1 LGARL
6 ASFDTNNDGHI
17 SIGELGK
24 WKTPRY
30 VLCNIPSDINDTDT
44 GVSPPSIECKSGA
57 IMEDL
62 VFKET
67 QNNMMKKLLIG
78 AIISVVILMV
88 SIFGLSFATATLAK
102 DVSTNNGALTS
113 SKTGEKLSTIAQ
125 GGGGVNVPLTPRG
138 EDIQSRRLNEESGGY
153 SVFEGT
159 VLQELVWEAHDQAT
173 TSNAAVRTNWT
184 DSDGAE
190 HSITIDTNSLTTT
203 PVNGTGAIFTD
214 ISVTYTN
221 LVPDQSITL
230 QVKVVCSDSSDL
242 TCDVF
247 STSHTLH
254 TEGGESSP
262 TTRRLRESF
271 PRELFGATEGTIPGQ
286 SCGLADNDFNINGG
300 GNKIMKA
307 EALKV
312 KNRDL
317 ISKILKEAN
326 PVSTGNA
333 RQFIQA
339 FHKTSEAY
347 ASESSG
353 YDLANNNCLHFAM
366 AYLKALGKEMKPHL
380 VWYMAKRLA
389 DTIPGLVDK
398 LLMHPTVI
406 DHGSKVTDGSSA
418 TDVLIQMSWILDTKD
433 KEEKSLR
440 NVHN

>member
-1 LGARL
+1 
-6 ASFDTNNDGHI
+6 
-17 SIGELGK
+17 
-24 WKTPRY
+24 
-30 VLCNIPSDINDTDT
+30 
-44 GVSPPSIECKSGA
+44 
-57 IMEDL
+57 MEDL

-67 QNNMMKKLLIG
+67 QNNMMRKLLIG

-102 DVSTNNGALTS
+102 DVSTSNGALTS
-113 SKTGEKLSTIAQ
+113 SKTNEKLSTIAQ
-125 GGGGVNVPLTPRG
+125 GGGGVNVPLTPGG
-138 EDIQSRRLNEESGGY
+138 EDTQRRRLNGDSGGY

-173 TSNAAVRTNWT
+173 TSNAPVRTTWT

-214 ISVTYTN
+214 ISVTYAN

-230 QVKVVCSDSSDL
+230 QVQVICSDSSDM

-254 TEGGESSP
+254 TEGGESSS

-271 PRELFGATEGTIPGQ
+271 PRELFGATEDTIPGE
-286 SCGLADNDFNINGG
+286 SCGLADHTDNEFNINGG
-300 GNKIMKA
+300 GDKIMKV

-317 ISKILKEAN
+317 ISKILKEAT
-326 PVSTGNA
+326 PVSVGNA

-339 FHKTSEAY
+339 FHKTSKAY

-353 YDLANNNCLHFAM
+353 YDLANNNCLHFAI

-380 VWYMAKRLA
+380 VWYMARRLA

-398 LLMHPTVI
+398 LLTHPTVI
-406 DHGSKVTDGSSA
+406 NHGSKVTDGSTD

-433 KEEKSLR
+433 KKKKSLR
-440 NVHN
+440 NVQS

>member
-1 LGARL
+1 MVISVLESLVSGRL
-6 ASFDTNNDGHI
+6 LDTCCHLQLYPQLLMIHSNQQ
-17 SIGELGK
+17 L
-24 WKTPRY
+24 
-30 VLCNIPSDINDTDT
+30 NIIT
-44 GVSPPSIECKSGA
+44 GA
-57 IMEDL
+57 IVEDL

-67 QNNMMKKLLIG
+67 QNNMMRKMLIG
-78 AIISVVILMV
+78 AIVTVVILMV

-102 DVSTNNGALTS
+102 DVSTNTGALTS

-125 GGGGVNVPLTPRG
+125 GGGGVNVLLTPGG
-138 EDIQSRRLNEESGGY
+138 EDTQRRLEESGGY
-153 SVFEGT
+153 SVLEGT
-159 VLQELVWEAHDQAT
+159 VLQALVWEAHDQAT
-173 TSNAAVRTNWT
+173 TSNAAVRTTWT

-214 ISVTYTN
+214 ISVTYAN

-230 QVKVVCSDSSDL
+230 RVKVVCADSSDL
-242 TCDVF
+242 TCDVY

-254 TEGGESSP
+254 SEGGESSP
-262 TTRRLRESF
+262 TTRHLKESF
-271 PRELFGATEGTIPGQ
+271 RELFGATEDTIPGE
-286 SCGLADNDFNINGG
+286 SCGLADTNNDFNINGG

-317 ISKILKEAN
+317 ISKILKEAT

-353 YDLANNNCLHFAM
+353 YDLANNNCLHFAI

-398 LLMHPTVI
+398 LLTHPAVI

-433 KEEKSLR
+433 EKKSLR
-440 NVHN
+440 NVQN